1 MTASRD
7 TVLDSREADRA
18 LMARIEGRDADALGI
33 LYDRHS
39 GRLMG
44 LAQRI
49 LGDTG
54 EAEEVLQ
61 EVFLHAWKAA
71 ATFDSSR
78 GPVLAWLLVATRS
91 RSIDRVRSRR
101 PGKRGAT
108 VGLDEA
114 PEAASRQDVE
124 ADAAGREWETRCRA
138 AIGELPQDQR
148 HALELA
154 YFEGLTHQEI
164 AERTSTP
171 LGTVKTRVRLGLMKL
186 RESIRPYQKSEAPD
200 A

>member
-1 MTASRD
+1 MNGDTRD
-7 TVLDSREADRA
+7 DDRG
-18 LMARIEGRDADALGI
+18 LIARIESRDADALAL

-39 GRLMG
+39 ARLFG

-61 EVFLHAWKAA
+61 EVFLHVWKAA
-71 ATFDSSR
+71 ATFDASR

-91 RSIDRVRSRR
+91 RSIDRLRSRR
-101 PGKRGAT
+101 PGRSAG
-108 VGLDEA
+108 VRSLDEV
-114 PEAASRQDVE
+114 PEAASREDIE
-124 ADAAGREWETRCRA
+124 ADAAGREWEAQCRA
-138 AIGELPQDQR
+138 AIAELPENQR
-148 HALELA
+148 RALELA

-164 AERTSTP
+164 AQHTATP

-186 RESIRPYQKSEAPD
+186 RERIRPYRKSESHGS
-200 A
+200 